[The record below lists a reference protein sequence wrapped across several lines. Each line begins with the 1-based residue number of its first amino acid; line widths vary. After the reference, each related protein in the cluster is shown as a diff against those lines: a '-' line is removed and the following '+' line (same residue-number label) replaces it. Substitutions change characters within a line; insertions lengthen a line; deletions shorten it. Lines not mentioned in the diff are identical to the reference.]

1 MGGVSRAIGKVVGIG
16 STPKVEAPAPIDAEA
31 ERRKEEQAA
40 AASANSKA
48 AELARQRRAGSLL
61 SAGGDAAQAQTS
73 SVLAYGKS
81 RLGE

>member
-1 MGGVSRAIGKVVGIG
+1 MGGVTKALGKVVGIG
-16 STPKVEAPAPIDAEA
+16 GTPSVEAPAPVDAEA
-31 ERRKEEQAA
+31 ERRKSEQEA

-61 SAGGDAAQAQTS
+61 SAGGNAAPAQTS